1 MARRILISCASII
14 AAATV
19 ALTGCSSHDSAGSM
33 RDEPNAPA
41 AATAT
46 PTTSGPNA
54 PDTAQCDDPGTWTCA
69 ELSRF
74 EAADTYAQLQPG
86 VVGIVVHD
94 RQTGA
99 TWSNANADTSLWV
112 ASTIKLAMAAD
123 LLERDA
129 AGAIAL
135 SDQDR
140 SWITDMLV
148 NSDDYAA
155 DQLWYEYSGDD
166 NWTFNDDFARMGMTS
181 LEPQPYDDG
190 GWPYWGYQMGT
201 PQDLSAMMN
210 YVLDDLAAPL
220 RDQILPLMQSVAEDQ
235 QWGVWAV
242 GPSGSPG
249 VKDGWTDDLDD
260 LSTVGFVGPN
270 ARYTL
275 AIMDDLNGEV
285 DFDTGKEIVSQI
297 AAAMFNGAFG

>member
-1 MARRILISCASII
+1 VARRILISCASII
-14 AAATV
+14 AAVTFGV
-19 ALTGCSSHDSAGSM
+19 AGCSSHDGAGSM

-41 AATAT
+41 AAT
-46 PTTSGPNA
+46 PSTSAPNA
-54 PDTAQCDDPGTWTCA
+54 APDANCDDPGTWTCA
-69 ELSRF
+69 ELERF
-74 EAADTYAQLQPG
+74 EDADTYAQLQAG
-86 VVGIVVHD
+86 VAGIVVHD

-99 TWSNANADTSLWV
+99 TWANANADTSMWA

-129 AGAIAL
+129 SGAIAL

-148 NSDDYAA
+148 SSDDYAA

-166 NWTFNDDFARMGMTS
+166 NWTFNDDFARMGMTG
-181 LEPQPYDDG
+181 LEPQPYED
-190 GWPYWGYQMGT
+190 GWPYWGYQMCT
-201 PQDLSAMMN
+201 PQDLVALMN

-220 RDQILPLMQSVAEDQ
+220 RDQILPLMQSVADDQ
-235 QWGVWAV
+235 RWGVWAV
-242 GPSGSPG
+242 GPAGSPG

-270 ARYTL
+270 ARYTV

-285 DFDTGKEIVSQI
+285 DFDTGKEILSQI
-297 AAAMFNGAFG
+297 VSTMFDGAFS